1 MTSLPVSQTKET
13 APEVGQG
20 PSWIA
25 WLPISV
31 MPLTAVA
38 CRNLLPA
45 WVFMWILSVAIF
57 ISLKWLTWWMA
68 RSRVAHPA
76 WRSTAYLFAWPGM
89 DAENFLDAGQHVS
102 RPAPTSWLW
111 AIIETALGAT
121 LLWMVARSVP
131 QAEPLIRGWLGMF
144 GLILLLHFGTFQ
156 VLSLLWQSIGVKAEP
171 IMSAPLRS
179 ASLGEFWGKR
189 WNLGF
194 RQLAHQLI
202 FGPLRRTIGAG
213 AAGFLVFGV
222 SGLIH
227 DLVISLPARGGYGL
241 PTIYFLL
248 QGTGMTI
255 EHSRFG
261 KRLGLGQG
269 VRGWTFMMAFL
280 AAPVFL
286 LFHPWFVMRVML
298 PFMRVIHA
306 L

>member
-1 MTSLPVSQTKET
+1 
-13 APEVGQG
+13 
-20 PSWIA
+20 
-25 WLPISV
+25 
-31 MPLTAVA
+31 
-38 CRNLLPA
+38 
-45 WVFMWILSVAIF
+45 
-57 ISLKWLTWWMA
+57 
-68 RSRVAHPA
+68 
-76 WRSTAYLFAWPGM
+76 M
-89 DAENFLDAGQHVS
+89 DAENFLDARQSVS
-102 RPAPTSWLW
+102 RPAPNTWLW
-111 AIIETALGAT
+111 AIIETALGAI

-131 QAEPLIRGWLGMF
+131 QGEPLIRGWLGMF
-144 GLILLLHFGTFQ
+144 GLILLLHFGAFQ
-156 VLSLLWQSIGVKAEP
+156 IVSLLWQSIGVKAEP

-202 FGPLRRTIGAG
+202 FRPSHRTIGAG
-213 AAGFLVFGV
+213 AAGLLVFAV

-227 DLVISLPARGGYGL
+227 ELVISLPARGGYGL

-269 VRGWTFMMAFL
+269 MRGWTFMMAFL
-280 AAPVFL
+280 VAPIFL
-286 LFHPWFVMRVML
+286 LFHPWFVMRVIL
-298 PFMRVIHA
+298 PFMRAVHA